1 LVCRN
6 FIIQKKQDEA
16 MHTAPTLLWFRQ
28 DLRLEDHPALQ
39 AAMSKGGA
47 IIPVYI
53 WSPEEEGEWSLGG
66 ASKWWLHGSLLSL
79 QNELKAAGLS
89 LIIRRGSSQEV
100 LNSLAEEVSADA
112 VFWSRRYEPYAI
124 KRDAAIKA
132 ALKKKGLQAQSFNS
146 SLLYE
151 PWTISNR
158 QQKPFQVFTPFWRHC
173 TSSQEPDLPLSKPLT
188 LTHHCYRDVIDSDS
202 LDMLDLLPKHRWD
215 SGLTEFWQ
223 PGTLGAKKHLNDA
236 LKNVVENY
244 IETRDYPAIAGTSTL
259 SPYLHFGEISP
270 RMIWH
275 AVKQHIQGEAGEPF
289 LRQLGWREFAHHLL
303 YHFPHTPC
311 QPLRSQFNAF
321 PWNDDDEML
330 KKWQKGYTGY
340 PIVDAG
346 MRQLWST
353 GWMHNRVRM
362 IVGSFLVK
370 DLLLPWQRGAQWFW
384 DTLVDADLANNTL
397 GWQWVGGCGADAAP
411 YFRIFNPVR
420 QGEKFDEDGVY
431 VKRWV
436 PELKDL
442 PAQWIHKPWEAP
454 DNILR
459 QAGVIL
465 GETYPKPIVD
475 HAEARERALQAFAFI
490 KE

>member
-1 LVCRN
+1 MNV
-6 FIIQKKQDEA
+6 
-16 MHTAPTLLWFRQ
+16 APTLLWFRQ

-39 AAMSKGGA
+39 AAMNKGGA

-53 WSPEEEGEWSLGG
+53 WSPEEEGEWALGG
-66 ASKWWLHGSLLSL
+66 ASKWWLHGSLSSL
-79 QNELKAAGLS
+79 QKELHEAGLS
-89 LIIRRGSSQEV
+89 LIIRRGSSIEV
-100 LNSLAEEVSADA
+100 LNSIAAEVGADA
-112 VFWSRRYEPYAI
+112 IFWSRRYEPHAME
-124 KRDAAIKA
+124 RDAAIKA
-132 ALKKKGLQAQSFNS
+132 ALRKSGFHPQSFNS

-158 QQKPFQVFTPFWRHC
+158 QQKPFQVFTPFWNHC
-173 TSSQEPDLPLSKPLT
+173 TRFQEPDFPLPKPRT
-188 LTHHCYRDVIDSDS
+188 LTHHRYRNAIDSDS
-202 LDMLDLLPKHRWD
+202 LDRLDLLPKCRWD
-215 SGLTEFWQ
+215 SGLAECWK
-223 PGTLGAKKHLNDA
+223 PGTTAAKEHLNDA
-236 LKNVVENY
+236 LQRVVASY
-244 IETRDYPAIAGTSTL
+244 IETRDYPAISGTSAL

-275 AVKQHIQGEAGEPF
+275 AVKQHIHGEAGEPF

-303 YHFPHTPC
+303 YYFPHTPH
-311 QPLRSQFNAF
+311 QPLRSHFNAF
-321 PWNDDDEML
+321 AWNDDDKL
-330 KKWQKGYTGY
+330 LRKWQRGHTGY

-397 GWQWVGGCGADAAP
+397 GWQWVAGCGADAAP

-420 QGEKFDEDGVY
+420 QGEKFDENGIY
-431 VKRWV
+431 VKQWL
-436 PELKDL
+436 PELNDL

-454 DNILR
+454 EKLLR
-459 QAGVIL
+459 QAGVVL
-465 GETYPKPIVD
+465 GETYPHPIVD
-475 HAEARERALQAFAFI
+475 HSQARERALQAFAAI
-490 KE
+490 KGVEK